1 MKFKRSEA
9 KMFVI
14 INVGFMVAVKR
25 VKRFIGF
32 LVICYFNF
40 KYIYFNQRIVF
51 EIKNVNLTKIP
62 LRAVASPSRAYAP
75 TNLYNLTKLTGCS
88 SPLEGE

>member
-51 EIKNVNLTKIP
+51 EIKNVKFNQNT
-62 LRAVASPSRAYAP
+62 A
-75 TNLYNLTKLTGCS
+75 TGCS
-88 SPLEGE
+88 SPLEGEQAIKSQR